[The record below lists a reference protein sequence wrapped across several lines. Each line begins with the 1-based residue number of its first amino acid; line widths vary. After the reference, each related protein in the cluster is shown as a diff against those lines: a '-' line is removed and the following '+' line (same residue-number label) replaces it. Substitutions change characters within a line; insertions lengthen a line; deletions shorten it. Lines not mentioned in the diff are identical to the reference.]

1 MFENIHHLA
10 AARGIEVFSRQIH
23 GVEDL
28 APAFDDASRVE
39 AQAVVFMTDNELFG
53 HRKEVAH
60 LSLGHHLPSIH
71 SFEPEAQDGGLMSY
85 GPSLGESYR
94 RVAALADKILKG
106 ARPAD
111 LPVEEPTKF
120 ELVINLKTAKALGL
134 AIPPSILVRADE
146 VIE

>member
-1 MFENIHHLA
+1 MFEKIRGLA
-10 AARGIEVFSRQIH
+10 TARGIEVFSRQIH

-28 APAFDDASRVE
+28 APAFDDAARVE

-53 HRKEVAH
+53 HRKEVAQ

-85 GPSLGESYR
+85 GPSLGESYQ
-94 RVAALADKILKG
+94 RVAALTDSILKG

-111 LPVEEPTKF
+111 LAVEQPTKF
-120 ELVINLKTAKALGL
+120 ELAINLKTAKALS
-134 AIPPSILVRADE
+134 IRFPPSIMVQANE